1 MSFCTQAFM
10 TLEILIKDRISN
22 MPRHLLQFKNKLRA
36 ISRKFLLNLECGFL
50 HPFYSLS
57 GLTP

>member
-10 TLEILIKDRISN
+10 TLEILINDRISKT
-22 MPRHLLQFKNKLRA
+22 PRHLLQFKNKLRA